1 MKKILLIML
10 VMILPLLS
18 DARIKIVGYK
28 DRNRKGYN
36 ELFRDANGDGKN
48 DVTGKKYHHK
58 FPFIDKNKDGIND
71 VFIDKNGDGINDLK
85 KSKYKY
91 IDFNKDGIND
101 ITGIRYKKIKKTIR
115 TSKVESYI
123 DRGYDTFIDKNKNG
137 IDDRREKV
145 KKISIKKKPTG
156 KKKVVKNKIEEKAKD
171 KNKEEEKE
179 KK

>member
-1 MKKILLIML
+1 MKKILLIIL
-10 VMILPLLS
+10 AIILPLLS
-18 DARIKIVGYK
+18 NARIRIVGYRDK
-28 DRNRKGYN
+28 NRKGYN
-36 ELFRDANGDGKN
+36 ELFRDVNGDGRN
-48 DVTGKKYHHK
+48 DVTGKKYPHR

-91 IDFNKDGIND
+91 IDFKKDGIND
-101 ITGIRYKKIKKTIR
+101 ITGIRYKRLKKKTIA
-115 TSKVESYI
+115 SKVESCTN
-123 DRGYDTFIDKNKNG
+123 RGYDTFIDKNKNG

-145 KKISIKKKPTG
+145 KKISIKKKSIG
-156 KKKVVKNKIEEKAKD
+156 KKKVVKNKKEEKVKD